1 MSPAASSAGR
11 NSSWLAWLFGFLVF
25 IAVLFAGYT
34 WVMLTWSYS
43 QGERAGYVQK
53 FSHKGWICKTWEG
66 ELAMVTMP
74 GTVAEKFAFSV
85 RDAAV
90 AGVRQ
95 ADGSWLVAP
104 PPSLADARDQDLRDT
119 AVTWLARAGCTI
131 PEIGAITGHSSETI
145 HAILKHYLVQHP
157 ELAEN
162 AMQKLVTWYDKPAQQ
177 AR

>member
-90 AGVRQ
+90 AAKINETMGKRVSLAYDQ
-95 ADGSWLVAP
+95 HIGIPTSCFGETQHFVTGIKPVEATDYQTPPGTAPSVPPVPVAP
-104 PPSLADARDQDLRDT
+104 AAR
-119 AVTWLARAGCTI
+119 
-131 PEIGAITGHSSETI
+131 
-145 HAILKHYLVQHP
+145 
-157 ELAEN
+157 
-162 AMQKLVTWYDKPAQQ
+162 PAN
-177 AR
+177 